1 MLIHKL
7 TTVNVMYLDPALLAE
22 DTRSKVNVVEDHH
35 HRNRLPRALN
45 PQHLCEVNQ
54 RAIPDRPSVPVA
66 RDASQDDFSFTQS
79 TTDDLDA
86 TQQIPTPPGELSGS
100 ATKLRSYPFKFQ
112 EIIEQAKQLAQC
124 STAEDPFP
132 GRTWFVDEKSAEY
145 IVEAIA
151 EHEAKH
157 VYIPPGKSCTPR

>member
-1 MLIHKL
+1 
-7 TTVNVMYLDPALLAE
+7 MYLDPALLAE
-22 DTRSKVNVVEDHH
+22 DTHSKVDVVEDHH
-35 HRNRLPRALN
+35 RRNCLPHAPD

-54 RAIPDRPSVPVA
+54 RAIPDRPSAPVA
-66 RDASQDDFSFTQS
+66 RDASQDGFSFTQS
-79 TTDDLDA
+79 NTDDLDA

-100 ATKLRSYPFKFQ
+100 ATKLRSYPFKFR
-112 EIIEQAKQLAQC
+112 EIIERAKQLAQC
-124 STAEDPFP
+124 GAAEDPFP

-151 EHEAKH
+151 EREAKY